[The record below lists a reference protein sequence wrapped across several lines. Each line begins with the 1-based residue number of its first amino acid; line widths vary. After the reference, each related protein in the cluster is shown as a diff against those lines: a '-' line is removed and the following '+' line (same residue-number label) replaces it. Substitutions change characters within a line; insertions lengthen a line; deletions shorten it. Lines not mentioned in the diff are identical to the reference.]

1 VITLFACA
9 RKDTFKIT
17 QITSTFSPRFEKRL
31 FLDANVVGK
40 EAKQRCY
47 FSKCSFAFFLL
58 KCSFTLSCARSIICT
73 QLNEVPTSLILKTP
87 FESLNNKTDFLP
99 SLFFSPI
106 STYITCLSLFN
117 SVSGFKFFSLCVPTF

>member
-1 VITLFACA
+1 MF
-9 RKDTFKIT
+9 F
-17 QITSTFSPRFEKRL
+17 RF
-31 FLDANVVGK
+31 FP
-40 EAKQRCY
+40 
-47 FSKCSFAFFLL
+47 S
-58 KCSFTLSCARSIICT
+58 KCSFTLLCARSIICT

-117 SVSGFKFFSLCVPTF
+117 SVSGFKFFSLCVPTLVFISSCSFLFLFLSLFFIFLFSVCLICLKPKSLNFHYSSFA